1 MKYLIVALMA
11 LLCWTTA
18 SFAQKLGPVGKQMLR
33 EYSTKG
39 ELTYWSSVDTECPF
53 YSDLNLNQIIQE
65 RILKQNIR
73 PAFHKN
79 KQLRKARIYLKVHCY
94 FKDFTVITADFE
106 IQLGYDLADQVR
118 LGYSSEVF
126 LLNHPI
132 RKIRLDVESMIDEKV
147 TEFAEAHLEGA
158 VARQSTLSSERQ

>member
-79 KQLRKARIYLKVHCY
+79 KQLRKARVYVKVHCY

-106 IQLGYDLADQVR
+106 SNSA
-118 LGYSSEVF
+118 
-126 LLNHPI
+126 
-132 RKIRLDVESMIDEKV
+132 
-147 TEFAEAHLEGA
+147 T
-158 VARQSTLSSERQ
+158 T

>member
-1 MKYLIVALMA
+1 MKYLIVAVMA
-11 LLCWTTA
+11 LLCWATP

-53 YSDLNLNQIIQE
+53 YSNLNLNQIIRE
-65 RILKQNIR
+65 RILKQSIR

-79 KQLRKARIYLKVHCY
+79 KQLRKARIHVKVHCY
-94 FKDFTVITADFE
+94 FEGFTVITADFE
-106 IQLGYDLADQVR
+106 LQLGYDLADQVR

-132 RKIRLDVESMIDEKV
+132 QKIKVDIESMVDEKV
-147 TEFAEAHLEGA
+147 AEYAAAYLEGA
-158 VARQSTLSSERQ
+158 VGQRPSSSSAQQ

>member
-1 MKYLIVALMA
+1 V
-11 LLCWTTA
+11 LCWTTT

-39 ELTYWSSVDTECPF
+39 ELTYWSSVDTECSL
-53 YSDLNLNQIIQE
+53 YSDLNLNQIIRE

-79 KQLRKARIYLKVHCY
+79 KQLRKARIYVKVHCY

-106 IQLGYDLADQVR
+106 LQLGYDLADQVR

-126 LLNHPI
+126 LLNHPVH
-132 RKIRLDVESMIDEKV
+132 KIKVDIESMVDEKV
-147 TEFAEAHLEGA
+147 TEYAEAHLGST
-158 VARQSTLSSERQ
+158 VVRQSTSNGVQQNLDE